1 VKTDRVTQ
9 HSWTELI
16 GEVTR
21 RIVSIAH
28 PQRVVLFGSATRGE
42 IGPDSDLDVLV
53 IVRGPVQRRRLAQ
66 AIDRNLHGV
75 GMPVDVVVATEEDV
89 ERFGDQIGLI
99 LRPALSQG
107 RVMYEAQR

>member
-1 VKTDRVTQ
+1 MATTPNITSVID
-9 HSWTELI
+9 
-16 GEVTR
+16 EVTR

-28 PQRVVLFGSATRGE
+28 PQRVVLFGSAIRGE

-53 IVRGPVQRRRLAQ
+53 IVKGPVHRRRLAQ

-89 ERFGDQIGLI
+89 SKS
-99 LRPALSQG
+99 PLS
-107 RVMYEAQR
+107 V